1 MESLNA
7 DAGQRLQDADSR
19 QRLLD
24 SDLELGLWPRLRA
37 QDMESGQ
44 GSKAQGKKS
53 KAQGATHKLLMS
65 LYNMHS

>member
-37 QDMESGQ
+37 QDME
-44 GSKAQGKKS
+44 
-53 KAQGATHKLLMS
+53 
-65 LYNMHS
+65 